1 MKTVRYESWKASG
14 RGPLGVSLCLAGSVV
29 GFALIPI
36 FLRYFADML
45 DAWTVNGIRYSVG
58 ALFWLP
64 FLLLLDRNPTS
75 SDEAPAT
82 KQGNVWIDALVPSLA
97 NAAAQVTFAL
107 GPYYVSASAV
117 GFIMRLSFLFTI
129 VFGFM
134 VLAEERLLA
143 RKGTFWGGAL
153 LSMFGVVA
161 MYYDKIVGDG
171 DLSLGMLLVLA
182 SAVCM
187 GIYTVAVRYYMAA
200 YSARQSFSVISL
212 YTSGMLV
219 ALMLCFGDYG
229 QLLQISGWTWMLLT
243 LSALIGIAFGHV
255 LLYQAIQYFGP
266 VVASGVQIIAPF
278 ITYGVAAVC
287 LGERM
292 TPSEWGG
299 GLLLVASG
307 VMLVV
312 ARVQVD
318 RDVTIHELPVCETMP
333 TDHQPAK
340 RRSGKS
346 CKAKR
351 LAKV

>member
-1 MKTVRYESWKASG
+1 MKTANYESWKASG
-14 RGPLGVSLCLAGSVV
+14 RGPVGVSLCLAGSVV

-36 FLRYFADML
+36 FLRYFANTL
-45 DAWTVNGIRYSVG
+45 DAWTVNGVRYSVG

-64 FLLLLDRNPTS
+64 FLLLLDRDS
-75 SDEAPAT
+75 APGDDTLAPP
-82 KQGNVWIDALVPSLA
+82 KGNIWIDALVPSVA
-97 NAAAQVTFAL
+97 NALAQATFGL

-143 RKGTFWGGAL
+143 RKKTFWGGAV
-153 LSMFGVVA
+153 LSIFGVIA
-161 MYYDKIVGDG
+161 MYYDNFVGNG
-171 DLSLGMLLVLA
+171 DLSLGMLIVLVA
-182 SAVCM
+182 SICM
-187 GIYTVAVRYYMAA
+187 GIYTVAVRYYMAP
-200 YSARQSFSVISL
+200 YSVRQSFSVISL

-219 ALMLCFGDYG
+219 AMMLLFGDYG
-229 QLLQISGWTWMLLT
+229 QLQQISGGLWMLLT

-292 TPSEWGG
+292 TPAEWGG
-299 GLLLVASG
+299 GLLLVTSG

-318 RDVTIHELPVCETMP
+318 QDLAAQQPSASESPLHDSQP
-333 TDHQPAK
+333 TK

-346 CKAKR
+346 RKAKR

>member
-1 MKTVRYESWKASG
+1 MKTANYESWKASG
-14 RGPLGVSLCLAGSVV
+14 RGPWGVSLCLAGSVI

-36 FLRYFADML
+36 FLRYFADTL

-64 FLLLLDRNPTS
+64 FLLLLDRDS
-75 SDEAPAT
+75 SPGDNSAAT
-82 KQGNVWIDALVPSLA
+82 KKGNIWIDALVPSVA
-97 NAAAQVTFAL
+97 NAAAQATFGL

-129 VFGFM
+129 VIGFV

-143 RKGTFWGGAL
+143 RKGMFWSGAV
-153 LSMFGVVA
+153 LSMIGVIA
-161 MYYDKIVGDG
+161 MYYDKLVGNG
-171 DLSLGMLLVLA
+171 DLSFGMLIVLI
-182 SAVCM
+182 SSVCM
-187 GIYTVAVRYYMAA
+187 GVYTVAVRYYMAA

-219 ALMLCFGDYG
+219 ALMLCFGDYS
-229 QLLQISGWTWMLLT
+229 QLSQISGGMWMLLT

-292 TPSEWGG
+292 TLSEWGG
-299 GLLLVASG
+299 GLLLVTSG

-318 RDVTIHELPVCETMP
+318 QDLAAQQSPSSETP
-333 TDHQPAK
+333 SADSQPPQ
-340 RRSGKS
+340 RRSAKS
-346 CKAKR
+346 RKAKR